1 MAPCA
6 VDGCQKIA
14 AGDPRFGR
22 WCTGHRARLRRH
34 GDATQRTI
42 TLADLKPH
50 LASIERHRKR
60 KPEAKAWGQ
69 IEARWLAMAEH
80 CRGEI
85 AEAKRVGGIIRQHW
99 RAWNECV
106 KVADSVPAADV
117 WQRPVAMFMLREA
130 EPRAFASDRGFR
142 FELARVTRQLADM
155 NRGTAF
161 DHKTGKM
168 KRYYTDLPP
177 KSADLM
183 GTWLAEVFGAPG
195 LFLARLDREQV
206 ARKVSE
212 AAAFNEALK
221 ELTDDEN

>member
-1 MAPCA
+1 MASCA
-6 VDGCQKIA
+6 VDGCPKTA

-22 WCTGHRARLRRH
+22 FCTGHRARLRRH
-34 GDATQRTI
+34 GDASQRTV

-60 KPEAKAWGQ
+60 KPEAKAWGL
-69 IEARWLAMAEH
+69 IEERWRAMAEH
-80 CRGEI
+80 CKGEI
-85 AEAKRVGGIIRQHW
+85 AEAKRAGGVIRQNW
-99 RAWNECV
+99 RAWNEAV
-106 KVADSVPAADV
+106 KIADSVPAADV
-117 WQRPVAMFMLREA
+117 WQRPVAVFMLREA

-142 FELARVTRQLADM
+142 FELVRVTRQLADV

-183 GTWLAEVFGAPG
+183 GSWFAEVFGAPG
-195 LFLARLDREQV
+195 LLLARLDKEGA
-206 ARKVSE
+206 ARKASE
-212 AAAFNEALK
+212 ANAFRDALK
-221 ELTDDEN
+221 ELDDGDE